1 MGAQERMSRPLR
13 ILLPRAFYH
22 VICRGNDRLVIFNDD
37 RNRRTFLEK
46 LQVSLTSYQVEFRRL
61 D

>member
-1 MGAQERMSRPLR
+1 MSRPLR